1 MNTTELSSEPT
12 VVEDREHRCL
22 WCRHALES
30 PLRASNTCAACGRIN
45 LREDLRIFRTR
56 RFVPRLLEGALKTV
70 AGVLLGA
77 LFLLSIGPAMGM
89 GAGYAIGLVL
99 LTGLIVWDA
108 LGLITRRRSIL
119 VYRIFVPGLLAGCT
133 APVLILTFLFVA
145 TGGPTREWSVPLLVG
160 ALVASVAWYL
170 RFGRSRPRTR
180 ARRRVLARGA
190 ADAHDD

>member
-1 MNTTELSSEPT
+1 M
-12 VVEDREHRCL
+12 EDREHRCL
-22 WCRHALES
+22 WCRRALES

-56 RFVPRLLEGALKTV
+56 RLGPRLVEGALKAA

-99 LTGLIVWDA
+99 LTGLIVCDA

-119 VYRIFVPGLLAGCT
+119 VYRIFVPGLFAGCT
-133 APVLILTFLFVA
+133 APVLILTFIFVA

-160 ALVASVAWYL
+160 ALLASVAWYL
-170 RFGRSRPRTR
+170 RFGRSKPLTCRGGRGFTR
-180 ARRRVLARGA
+180 AA